1 MKFQNPPG
9 ATPLNDT
16 EGLIPKHITTQE
28 ELNEYEQNNILK
40 ATRKLMIS
48 RYRKKEWLNI
58 QLIKHVHK
66 EMFSETWEW
75 AGEFRKIETN
85 MGLPPY
91 QISSEIKKLCD
102 DINVWPIE
110 PEKQVI
116 ENAVKLHH
124 RLTHI
129 HPFKNGN
136 GRHARL
142 MANLYLYNH
151 HLSLLPWGACPLNK
165 KDATRKK
172 YLIALKEADKG
183 EFNKL
188 IQFAKSEFREKSR
201 V

>member
-28 ELNEYEQNNILK
+28 DINEYEQNNILRAIK
-40 ATRKLMIS
+40 KLMAS
-48 RYRKKEWLNI
+48 RYRKERWLNSSF
-58 QLIKHVHK
+58 IKQVHK
-66 EMFSETWEW
+66 EMFGETWEW

-85 MGLPPY
+85 IGLPPY

-102 DINVWPIE
+102 DINFWPIE
-110 PEKQVI
+110 SEKKAI
-116 ENAVKLHH
+116 ENAVKFHY

-136 GRHARL
+136 GRHARF

-151 HLSLLPWGACPLNK
+151 HFSLLPWGACPLNK
-165 KDATRKK
+165 NDATRKK
-172 YLIALKEADKG
+172 YLTALKEADQGKLD
-183 EFNKL
+183 KL
-188 IQFAKSEFREKSR
+188 IQFAESKFKA
-201 V
+201 